1 MLRRRRTD
9 TFGLSFLD
17 CICCGF
23 GAVILFYVMMSAQG
37 GLRRLNR
44 TDRLKSEVSR
54 LDEQVRTG
62 TRNLA
67 ALETSLQAV
76 QNQKASI
83 DASIDRLLA
92 ELANERKQLSTVDAA
107 SLARSEH
114 VEQLKADIVELQQGE
129 RQLEAGALEV
139 GEPGQVTQAS
149 ATQPS
154 AAGAPV
160 AGVSAGALVGGAA
173 GSSFQPRYITGIELR
188 GKRVLILLDRSASML
203 HQDVVTV
210 IRMRN
215 ASDDV
220 KRAAAKW
227 RRAVRIVD
235 WLELQMPAGIQ
246 YQIYAFNTHAQPLV
260 AGSAGTWLDS
270 GDAAALVRNLDA
282 LRGLVPQGGTSLI
295 NALDAVRTLKPLPDQ
310 IILITDGLPTQGRTA
325 GPRKFIDAGARE
337 QLFDQAIATLPKHI
351 PVDTVL
357 LPMLG
362 DVEAAHRFWRLARLT
377 EGTLLAPAKDWP

>member
-37 GLRRLNR
+37 GLQRLNR
-44 TDRLKSEVSR
+44 TDRLRSEVNR
-54 LDEQVRTG
+54 LQDQVRTG

-67 ALETSLQAV
+67 ALESSLQSTDSEKV
-76 QNQKASI
+76 SV
-83 DASIDRLLA
+83 DASIDRLVA
-92 ELANERKQLSTVDAA
+92 ELATERKQLSSYDAA
-107 SLARSEH
+107 SLARRQH
-114 VEQLKADIVELQQGE
+114 VEQLKADILALQSGE
-129 RQLEAGALEV
+129 QRLEAGALEI
-139 GEPGQVTQAS
+139 GAPGQAIH
-149 ATQPS
+149 AS
-154 AAGAPV
+154 AAGA
-160 AGVSAGALVGGAA
+160 SAAAATGGAA
-173 GSSFQPRYITGIELR
+173 GPQLEQRYITGVELR
-188 GKRVLILLDRSASML
+188 GKRILILLDRSASML
-203 HQDVVTV
+203 HEDVVTV
-210 IRMRN
+210 IRMSN

-235 WLELQMPAGIQ
+235 WLELQMPAGIE
-246 YQIYAFNTHAQPLV
+246 YQIYAFNTRAQPLI
-260 AGSAGTWLDS
+260 AGSDGAWLDS
-270 GDAAALVRNLDA
+270 SDAAALVRNIDA
-282 LRGLVPQGGTSLI
+282 LSALVPKGGTSLV
-295 NALDAVRTLKPLPDQ
+295 NALAAARTLNPLPDQ

-337 QLFDQAIATLPKHI
+337 QLFDEAITVIPKHI

-357 LPMLG
+357 LPMEG
-362 DVEAAHRFWRLARLT
+362 DVEAAHRFWKLARLT

>member
-37 GLRRLNR
+37 GLQRLNR
-44 TDRLKSEVSR
+44 TDRLRSEVNR
-54 LDEQVRTG
+54 LQDQVRTG

-67 ALETSLQAV
+67 ALESSLQSTDSE
-76 QNQKASI
+76 KASV
-83 DASIDRLLA
+83 DASIDRLIA
-92 ELANERKQLSTVDAA
+92 ELATERKQLSSYDAA
-107 SLARSEH
+107 SLARRQH
-114 VEQLKADIVELQQGE
+114 VEQLKADILALQSGE
-129 RQLEAGALEV
+129 RRLEAGALEV
-139 GEPGQVTQAS
+139 GALEVGAPGQAIR
-149 ATQPS
+149 AS
-154 AAGAPV
+154 AAGA
-160 AGVSAGALVGGAA
+160 SAEAATGGAT
-173 GSSFQPRYITGIELR
+173 GPQLERRYITGVELH
-188 GKRVLILLDRSASML
+188 GKRILILLDRSASML
-203 HQDVVTV
+203 HEDVVTV
-210 IRMRN
+210 IRMSN

-235 WLELQMPAGIQ
+235 WLELQMPAGIE
-246 YQIYAFNTHAQPLV
+246 YQIYAFNTRAQPLI
-260 AGSAGTWLDS
+260 AGSDGTWLDS
-270 GDAAALVRNLDA
+270 SDAAALVRNIDA
-282 LRGLVPQGGTSLI
+282 LRALVPKGGTSLI
-295 NALDAVRTLKPLPDQ
+295 NALAAARTLNPLPDQ

-337 QLFDQAIATLPKHI
+337 QLFDEAITVIPKRI

-357 LPMLG
+357 LPMEG
-362 DVEAAHRFWRLARLT
+362 DVEAAHRFWKLARLT

>member
-37 GLRRLNR
+37 GLQRLNR
-44 TDRLKSEVSR
+44 TDRLRSEVNR
-54 LDEQVRTG
+54 LQDQVRTG

-67 ALETSLQAV
+67 ALESSLQSTDSE
-76 QNQKASI
+76 KASV
-83 DASIDRLLA
+83 DASIDRLIA
-92 ELANERKQLSTVDAA
+92 ELATERKQLSSYDAA
-107 SLARSEH
+107 SLARRQH
-114 VEQLKADIVELQQGE
+114 VEQLKADILALQSGE
-129 RQLEAGALEV
+129 RRLEAGALEV
-139 GEPGQVTQAS
+139 GAPGQAIR
-149 ATQPS
+149 AS
-154 AAGAPV
+154 AAGA
-160 AGVSAGALVGGAA
+160 SAEAATGGAT
-173 GSSFQPRYITGIELR
+173 GPQLERRYITGVELH
-188 GKRVLILLDRSASML
+188 GKRILILLDRSASML
-203 HQDVVTV
+203 HEDVVTV
-210 IRMRN
+210 IRMSN

-235 WLELQMPAGIQ
+235 WLELQMPAGIE
-246 YQIYAFNTHAQPLV
+246 YQIYAFNTRAQPLI
-260 AGSAGTWLDS
+260 AGSDGAWLDS
-270 GDAAALVRNLDA
+270 SDAAALVRNIDA
-282 LRGLVPQGGTSLI
+282 LSALVPKGGTSLV
-295 NALDAVRTLKPLPDQ
+295 NALAAARTLNPLPDQ

-337 QLFDQAIATLPKHI
+337 QLFDEAITVIPKHI

-357 LPMLG
+357 LPMEG
-362 DVEAAHRFWRLARLT
+362 DVEAAHRFWKLARLT

>member
-37 GLRRLNR
+37 GLRRLHR
-44 TDRLKSEVSR
+44 ADRLKSEVNR
-54 LDEQVRTG
+54 LEAQVKTG

-67 ALETSLQAV
+67 ALENSLQAV
-76 QNQKASI
+76 RSEKASI
-83 DASIDRLLA
+83 DSSIDHLLA
-92 ELANERKQLSTVDAA
+92 ELAGERKQLSSYDAA
-107 SLARSEH
+107 SLARRQH
-114 VEQLKADIVELQQGE
+114 IEQLKADIQELQQGE
-129 RQLEAGALEV
+129 RRLEAGALEL
-139 GEPGQVTQAS
+139 GALGQATQAS
-149 ATQPS
+149 APASVAAGTS
-154 AAGAPV
+154 IAGAP
-160 AGVSAGALVGGAA
+160 AGGLE
-173 GSSFQPRYITGIELR
+173 PRYITGVELR
-188 GKRVLILLDRSASML
+188 GKRILILLDRSASML
-203 HQDVVTV
+203 HEDVVTV

-215 ASDDV
+215 ASDEV

-235 WLELQMPAGIQ
+235 WLELQMPAGIE
-246 YQIYAFNTHAQPLV
+246 YQIYAFNTRAQPLV
-260 AGSAGTWLDS
+260 AGSAGAWLDS
-270 GDAAALVRNLDA
+270 GDAAALVRNIDA
-282 LRGLVPQGGTSLI
+282 LRGLVPEGGTSLI
-295 NALDAVRTLKPLPDQ
+295 NALAAVRMLKPLPDQ

-325 GPRKFIDAGARE
+325 GRRKYIDAGARE
-337 QLFDQAIATLPKHI
+337 QLFDEAITVLPKHI

-377 EGTLLAPAKDWP
+377 EGTLLAPSKDWP

>member
-37 GLRRLNR
+37 GLQRLNR
-44 TDRLKSEVSR
+44 TDRLKSEVNR
-54 LDEQVRTG
+54 LENQVQTG

-67 ALETSLQAV
+67 ALENSLQTV
-76 QNQKASI
+76 QSQKASI
-83 DASIDRLLA
+83 DSSIDRLLA
-92 ELANERKQLSTVDAA
+92 QLANERKQLSTSDAA
-107 SLARSEH
+107 GLALSQH
-114 VEQLKADIVELQQGE
+114 VEQLKADILELQEGE
-129 RQLEAGALEV
+129 RQLEAGAI
-139 GEPGQVTQAS
+139 EPGASGRATQAS
-149 ATQPS
+149 AAQPS
-154 AAGAPV
+154 VAGAAAV
-160 AGVSAGALVGGAA
+160 GTSAGASVGGAA
-173 GSSFQPRYITGIELR
+173 GPSVQPRYITGIDLR

-203 HQDVVTV
+203 HEDVVTV

-220 KRAAAKW
+220 KREAAKW

-246 YQIYAFNTHAQPLV
+246 YQIYAFNTRAQPLI
-260 AGSAGTWLDS
+260 AGSEGTWLDS
-270 GDAAALVRNLDA
+270 GDAAALVRNIDA

-295 NALDAVRTLKPLPDQ
+295 NALAAVRTLKPLPDQ

-337 QLFDQAIATLPKHI
+337 QLFDQAITVIPKHI

-377 EGTLLAPAKDWP
+377 EGALLAPAKDWP

>member
-37 GLRRLNR
+37 GLQRLNR
-44 TDRLKSEVSR
+44 TDRLRSEVNR
-54 LDEQVRTG
+54 LQDQVRTG

-67 ALETSLQAV
+67 ALESSLQSTDSEKV
-76 QNQKASI
+76 SV
-83 DASIDRLLA
+83 DASIDRLVA
-92 ELANERKQLSTVDAA
+92 ELATERKQLSSYDAA
-107 SLARSEH
+107 SLARRQH
-114 VEQLKADIVELQQGE
+114 VEQLKADILALQSGE
-129 RQLEAGALEV
+129 QRLEAGALEI
-139 GEPGQVTQAS
+139 GAPGQAIH
-149 ATQPS
+149 AS
-154 AAGAPV
+154 AAGA
-160 AGVSAGALVGGAA
+160 SAAAATGGAA
-173 GSSFQPRYITGIELR
+173 GPQLEQRYITGVELR
-188 GKRVLILLDRSASML
+188 GKRILILLDRSASML
-203 HQDVVTV
+203 HEDVVTV
-210 IRMRN
+210 IRMSN

-235 WLELQMPAGIQ
+235 WLELQMPAGIE
-246 YQIYAFNTHAQPLV
+246 YQIYAFNTRAQPLI
-260 AGSAGTWLDS
+260 AGSDGAWLDS
-270 GDAAALVRNLDA
+270 SDAAALVRNIDA
-282 LRGLVPQGGTSLI
+282 LRALVPKGGTSLI
-295 NALDAVRTLKPLPDQ
+295 NALAAARTLNPLPDQ

-337 QLFDQAIATLPKHI
+337 QLFDEAITVIPKRI

-357 LPMLG
+357 LPMEG
-362 DVEAAHRFWRLARLT
+362 DVEAAHRFWKLARLT